1 MVRIAHQSHR
11 TRQSLYSQRRLLHS
25 QRGTALYKPGGV
37 FIRNAICSTVYE
49 PGNALFATRLA
60 PEAKSYGAVG
70 TWQCLYSERDLP
82 HSQRV
87 TELYKRNAICS
98 TVKELQSYTNSTRF
112 APQSKSYRAIQTQ
125 HDLLHSQRVTE
136 LYKHNTICSTVKELQ
151 SYTKATRFA
160 PQSKSYRSIETQ
172 RDVLHSQR
180 VRALQ
185 KQRDFAPEAE
195 RYSTVRT
202 GNVFIRNAILRKCLI
217 RNSIYSTVKELQ
229 SYTNSTR
236 FTPQSKSYRA
246 LQTQRDLLHSQR
258 VTDL

>member
-1 MVRIAHQSHR
+1 MGRSGFSARRKTIISATAQRVVFVGELSRFGSHSAPKPSNSTESLFSTPLASQSKR
-11 TRQSLYSQRRLLHS
+11 YSAIQTRWCLYSQRNLLHS
-25 QRGTALYKPGGV
+25 IRTGQCL
-37 FIRNAICSTVYE
+37 IRNA
-49 PGNALFATRLA
+49 TR
-60 PEAKSYGAVG
+60 SRG
-70 TWQCLYSERDLP
+70 
-82 HSQRV
+82 
-87 TELYKRNAICS
+87 
-98 TVKELQSYTNSTRF
+98 KELRRCRNLAVSLF
-112 APQSKSYRAIQTQ
+112 G
-125 HDLLHSQRVTE
+125 
-136 LYKHNTICSTVKELQ
+136 
-151 SYTKATRFA
+151 TRFA

-236 FTPQSKSYRA
+236 FTPQSKSYSC
-246 LQTQRDLLHSQR
+246 LLYTSPSPRDG
-258 VTDL
+258 V